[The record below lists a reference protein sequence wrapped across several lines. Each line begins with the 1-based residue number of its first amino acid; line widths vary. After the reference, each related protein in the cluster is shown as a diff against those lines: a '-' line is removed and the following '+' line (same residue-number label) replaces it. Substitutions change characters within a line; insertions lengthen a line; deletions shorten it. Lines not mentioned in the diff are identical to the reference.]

1 MGGST
6 IDQGKV
12 DLYYEKKKDEVSAW
26 LIEYINSLK
35 RAKDQKDILMD
46 YAKKINFN
54 SAGSFNNYVQAM
66 PTISKKD
73 KKRLEKYLLSID
85 WLPDDTTA
93 GFLDGQ
99 LVVRM
104 MPNTQAEEMIRAAFG
119 PEEGEDNSDN

>member
-6 IDQGKV
+6 IDQDKV

-54 SAGSFNNYVQAM
+54 SAGGFNNYVQAM

-119 PEEGEDNSDN
+119 SEEGEDNSDN